1 MEKPSTKFSHCF
13 ESFFVYVKKS
23 VRFPECI
30 FLNLQNKS
38 FELIFTLEFEK
49 KKIIILD
56 RWRSVEVSELGKKDK
71 SVGGFAT
78 FRLES
83 PGEQNCGQ
91 K

>member
-1 MEKPSTKFSHCF
+1 MKM
-13 ESFFVYVKKS
+13 
-23 VRFPECI
+23 
-30 FLNLQNKS
+30 
-38 FELIFTLEFEK
+38 
-49 KKIIILD
+49 IILD

-71 SVGGFAT
+71 SVGGFAA